1 MLTFQDIGGN
11 NRFCYFCIKIYREKH
26 FARKKLRR
34 EGTDKSLRNLNA
46 MAYEN
51 CAWSPNQ
58 PHDGWWVSTKGSAWD
73 LILWVW
79 DLDVRNCLIILF

>member
-1 MLTFQDIGGN
+1 
-11 NRFCYFCIKIYREKH
+11 
-26 FARKKLRR
+26 
-34 EGTDKSLRNLNA
+34 